1 MTSNSINIL
10 LVEDNLTTLRALEIL
25 LRADGFLV
33 HTAEGYQTAMNVAKK
48 EKVDFAVCD
57 INLWDGDGCDL
68 LGELQKLQPMQGI
81 AVTGYTL
88 EDETEHYRDA
98 GFAVVLR
105 KPVHHSQITSA
116 ITQMSRTDHRR
127 NPAAGE
133 AVGEAMS

>member
-25 LRADGFLV
+25 LRADGYVV
-33 HTAEGYQTAMNVAKK
+33 HTAEGYQTALNVAKK

-68 LGELQKLQPMQGI
+68 FGELQKLQPMHGI

-88 EDETEHYRDA
+88 EDETEHYRDS

-105 KPVHHSQITSA
+105 KPIHHSQIVSA
-116 ITQMSRTDHRR
+116 ILQLSCTDRGT
-127 NPAAGE
+127 NPVAEGLVGE
-133 AVGEAMS
+133 AVP